1 MSLQTSYYRNVIL
14 SIHRGWK
21 NGLYSNA
28 KPLFLL
34 TIIKG
39 IEDGSLLGNR
49 IPYSKELALSYKFL
63 CQKYEPNIVVTPFF
77 KPYYHSTKDGFYN
90 IKWRTITE
98 PPHKWHTPSGKFL
111 AENVDYA
118 YLDDTLWEQLQDKEI
133 REEYKEAIITHY
145 LKETDI

>member
-39 IEDGSLLGNR
+39 IEEYMKKNNVNDIN
-49 IPYSKELALSYKFL
+49 ELIGCVK
-63 CQKYEPNIVVTPFF
+63 
-77 KPYYHSTKDGFYN
+77 
-90 IKWRTITE
+90 
-98 PPHKWHTPSGKFL
+98 
-111 AENVDYA
+111 
-118 YLDDTLWEQLQDKEI
+118 
-133 REEYKEAIITHY
+133 
-145 LKETDI
+145 

>member
-39 IEDGSLLGNR
+39 IEDGFILGNR
-49 IPYSKELALSYKFL
+49 IPYSKEINLSYKLL
-63 CQKYEPNIVVTPFF
+63 CQKYEPNTIVTPFF
-77 KPYYHSTKDGFYN
+77 KPYYHFIKDDFYN
-90 IKWRTITE
+90 IKWKTVTN

-111 AENVDYA
+111 TENVDYA
-118 YLDDTLWEQLQDKEI
+118 YLDDTLWELLQDKDI

-145 LKETDI
+145 LKAE